1 MMFQQAVFAAL
12 STIAFGLLYQVRT
25 SLLWIAG
32 AIGAM
37 AWMVSFTINR
47 LPGAGLLSNFAGAF
61 VIGALAE
68 FAALWKKQ
76 PVTIFVVP
84 AIISYVPGYV
94 VYESMVAFLKSHF
107 NQGLFFGIK
116 AVFAAAAL
124 ALGLALATALL
135 RPLLRPHHFIS
146 RP

>member
-1 MMFQQAVFAAL
+1 MMLRDAIFAAL
-12 STIAFGLLYQVRT
+12 TTIAFGLLYQVRT
-25 SLLWIAG
+25 SILWIAG
-32 AIGAM
+32 AIGAV
-37 AWMVSFTINR
+37 AWIISYTINR
-47 LPGAGLLSNFAGAF
+47 LPAAGLLSNFAGAF

-68 FAALWKKQ
+68 FAALRKKQ

-84 AIISYVPGYV
+84 AIISYVPGYL

-107 NQGLFFGIK
+107 NQGMFFGIK
-116 AVFAAAAL
+116 AVFSAAAL

-135 RPLLRPHHFIS
+135 RPLLRPRHLNS